1 MVNIRSEGVVLKKRP
16 FEFESN
22 GVLNP
27 GCIEYEGVTHMF
39 YRAVRDGNYSSVGYC
54 QLNGKEI
61 IKRLAHPIIVPEH
74 EYEKHGVEDPRI
86 TKIGDTF
93 YILYTAYDGYNAR
106 VALITTKNMIHF
118 EKHGLISPQMTYA
131 DAEDIFNK
139 TGVSEKYI
147 FFESQIKE
155 INGPGIMLWEK
166 DAVLFPEKINGK
178 FAMLH
183 RILPGIQIA
192 YFESFTDLN
201 NKYWKKYLSELNKH
215 VVLDPKYPHENRYIG
230 SGCPPIKT
238 GDGWL
243 LIYHTVEI
251 TLTDRIYHASAAL
264 LDLEHPEKE
273 ISRLK
278 QPLFSPDKTW
288 EKKGVMNNVVFPTG
302 AVVKGDDLYIYYGAA
317 DDCIGL
323 KIVSISELLT
333 ELKSQID
340 R

>member
-1 MVNIRSEGVVLKKRP
+1 MVNVRDGGVVLRKRP

-27 GCIEYEGVTHMF
+27 GCIEHDGVTHMF
-39 YRAVRDGNYSSVGYC
+39 YRAVRDGNYSSIGYC

-61 IKRLAHPIIVPEH
+61 IKRLGYPIIVPEH
-74 EYEKHGVEDPRI
+74 DYEKHGVEDPRI

-93 YILYTAYDGYNAR
+93 YILYTAYDGFNAR
-106 VALITTKNMIHF
+106 VAYATSKNMLHF
-118 EKHGLISPQMTYA
+118 EKHGLISPQISY
-131 DAEDIFNK
+131 DEAEDIFNK

-147 FFESQIKE
+147 FFESQLRE
-155 INGPGIMLWEK
+155 INGDGIMLWEK

-192 YFESFTDLN
+192 YFENFSDLRIG
-201 NKYWKKYLSELNKH
+201 YWKKYLSELNKH
-215 VVLDPKYPHENRYIG
+215 VVMDPKYPHENRYIG

-238 GDGWL
+238 EIGWL
-243 LIYHTVEI
+243 LIYHTVEV
-251 TLTDRIYHASAAL
+251 TLTERIYHASAAL
-264 LDLEHPEKE
+264 LDLKNPGKV
-273 ISRLK
+273 IARLQK
-278 QPLFSPDKTW
+278 PLFSPTETW
-288 EKKGVMNNVVFPTG
+288 EKKGVVNNVVFPTG
-302 AVVKGDDLYIYYGAA
+302 AIQKNDDLYIYYGAA

-333 ELKSQID
+333 ELKNQKE
-340 R
+340 

>member
-1 MVNIRSEGVVLKKRP
+1 MVNVRDGGVVLRKRP

-27 GCIEYEGVTHMF
+27 GCIEHDGATHMF
-39 YRAVRDGNYSSVGYC
+39 YRAVRDGNYSSIGYC

-61 IKRLAHPIIVPEH
+61 IKRLGYPIIVPEH
-74 EYEKHGVEDPRI
+74 DYEKHGVEDPRI

-93 YILYTAYDGYNAR
+93 YILYTAYDGFNAR
-106 VALITTKNMIHF
+106 VAYATSKNMLHF
-118 EKHGLISPQMTYA
+118 EKHGLISPQISY
-131 DAEDIFNK
+131 DEAEDIFNK

-147 FFESQIKE
+147 FFESQLRE
-155 INGPGIMLWEK
+155 INGDGIMLWEK

-192 YFESFTDLN
+192 YFENFSDLRIG
-201 NKYWKKYLSELNKH
+201 YWKKYLAELNKH
-215 VVLDPKYPHENRYIG
+215 VVMDPKYPHENRYIG

-238 GDGWL
+238 EIGWL
-243 LIYHTVEI
+243 LIYHTVEV
-251 TLTDRIYHASAAL
+251 TLTERIYHASAAL
-264 LDLEHPEKE
+264 LDLKNPGKV
-273 ISRLK
+273 IARLQK
-278 QPLFSPDKTW
+278 PLFSPTETW
-288 EKKGVMNNVVFPTG
+288 EKKGVVNNVVFPTG
-302 AVVKGDDLYIYYGAA
+302 AIQKNDDLYIYYGAA

-333 ELKSQID
+333 ELKNQKE
-340 R
+340 